1 MLHNREYLEHTKQL
15 KDYDPEYI
23 FKSSW
28 PLEQDREPNRK
39 NGRHYDVCHNKKG
52 SKERYTNG

>member
-15 KDYDPEYI
+15 KDYNPEYI

-28 PLEQDREPNRK
+28 PLETENPTEK
-39 NGRHYDVCHNKKG
+39 MADVTTCG
-52 SKERYTNG
+52 SQ